1 MYKVY
6 KFRLYPN
13 DNQRKLIHK
22 TFGSSRFVY
31 NYFLNLCKENGYQ
44 KACDMCK
51 KLKDLEKEYLFLKE
65 VNSCSL
71 RFSIFNLKNTR

>member
-51 KLKDLEKEYLFLKE
+51 NLKDLE
-65 VNSCSL
+65 
-71 RFSIFNLKNTR
+71 